1 MGRYVVTDRANRV
14 VSDTFGTADRAQDE
28 RKRLKK
34 EGHWGLRVSE
44 LAPDPVWG
52 DLGTATRAPSARRL
66 QEKERAAAIRDREE
80 G

>member
-1 MGRYVVTDRANRV
+1 MGRYVVTDGADRV

-34 EGHWGLRVSE
+34 EGHSGLRVSE

-52 DLGTATRAPSARRL
+52 DLGTATWAPSARRL
-66 QEKERAAAIRDREE
+66 QQKERE
-80 G
+80 GRIKP